1 MKGNYKAQAQYNQY
15 VIGLHDDGKIEV
27 MVNGKPFEGSVN
39 SILKNEIAKGLEFVI
54 DPKWNPRTLGRK
66 LIDYINTNV
75 ISTSKT
81 EKVSKKTKQ
90 ADAVTKAGKK
100 ILKACEPI
108 INESI
113 KKLSK
118 ATKKVPVESKE
129 TKQVREWC
137 ESMGLKK
144 YEILPNNEIDAYGYV
159 DLAGKVSGE
168 LPKYIQFNRVMYDK
182 DENSPWWIRYSADFD
197 ITNCNLKTLR
207 GCPRYIEGN
216 FCAYNNKL
224 TSLSYAPTHVGH
236 TFICHNNSVEFTNA
250 DVKNVCDATWIRTV
264 KTSFFDEPKKS
275 KKQKAEE

>member
-39 SILKNEIAKGLEFVI
+39 SILKNEIAKGLGFAI

-66 LIDYINTNV
+66 LIDYINTTV
-75 ISTSKT
+75 VDVSKT
-81 EKVSKKTKQ
+81 EKVSKKSKQ
-90 ADAVTKAGKK
+90 ADAVTKTGKK
-100 ILKACEPI
+100 NLKACEPI

-118 ATKKVPVESKE
+118 ATEKVLVESKE

-197 ITNCNLKTLR
+197 ITGCNLKTLR

-236 TFICHNNSVEFTNA
+236 TFICHSNSVEFTNA
-250 DVKNVCDATWIRTV
+250 DVKNVCDATWIRTI

-275 KKQKAEE
+275 KKQKVEE